1 MSVSTM
7 ITIGV
12 PRPMLFKALLR
23 LCMSNYLKY
32 IAIVVLL
39 LVLSACAATSTTVV
53 DEEVVTNK
61 QPMATYK
68 SLVIRNFEL
77 NRDLYTSVPEG
88 RMSERERQYA
98 QMPDEL
104 AEQIER
110 YVLSRHIYR
119 EVTRDGQTT
128 ETALVLKGRFTRLG
142 RFRISITATLH
153 DGATGQEVAYFR
165 QTLWDVFDTSETL
178 NTLAREVADFID
190 RIQYK

>member
-1 MSVSTM
+1 M
-7 ITIGV
+7 ITIVALCLMFPEG
-12 PRPMLFKALLR
+12 LLR
-23 LCMSNYLKY
+23 LYMLNYLKY
-32 IAIVVLL
+32 VVIFVVLL
-39 LVLSACAATSTTVV
+39 TMSACAATSTTVV

-61 QPMATYK
+61 QPMAAYK

-77 NRDLYTSVPEG
+77 NRELYTSVPET

-98 QMPDEL
+98 RMPDDL

-110 YVLSRHIYR
+110 YILSRHIYQD
-119 EVTRDGQTT
+119 VTRDGRITGTT
-128 ETALVLKGRFTRLG
+128 LMLKGRFTRLG

-165 QTLWDVFDTSETL
+165 QTLWDVFDTSQTL
-178 NTLAREVADFID
+178 SNLAREIAGFID

>member
-1 MSVSTM
+1 
-7 ITIGV
+7 
-12 PRPMLFKALLR
+12 
-23 LCMSNYLKY
+23 MSNYTKY
-32 IAIVVLL
+32 IAAIVLL
-39 LVLSACAATSTTVV
+39 LVLPACATTSTTVV

-77 NRDLYTSVPEG
+77 NRELYTSVPEG
-88 RMSERERQYA
+88 RMGERERRYA
-98 QMPDEL
+98 QMPAEF

-110 YVLSRHIYR
+110 YVRSRHTYQD
-119 EVTRDGQTT
+119 VARDGQVTGTT
-128 ETALVLKGRFTRLG
+128 LVLKGRFTRIG
-142 RFRISITATLH
+142 RFRISITATLY

-178 NTLAREVADFID
+178 SSLAREVADFID

>member
-1 MSVSTM
+1 M
-7 ITIGV
+7 
-12 PRPMLFKALLR
+12 P
-23 LCMSNYLKY
+23 NHLKY
-32 IAIVVLL
+32 LAIIVLL
-39 LVLSACAATSTTVV
+39 LMLPACATTSTTVV

-77 NRDLYTSVPEG
+77 SRELYTSVPEG
-88 RMSERERQYA
+88 RMNERERHYA
-98 QMPDEL
+98 QMPVEL

-110 YVLSRHIYR
+110 YVLSRHIYQD
-119 EVTRDGQTT
+119 VTRDGEITGT
-128 ETALVLKGRFTRLG
+128 SLVLKGRFTRLG

-165 QTLWDVFDTSETL
+165 QTLWDVFDTGETL
-178 NTLAREVADFID
+178 SSLAREVADFID